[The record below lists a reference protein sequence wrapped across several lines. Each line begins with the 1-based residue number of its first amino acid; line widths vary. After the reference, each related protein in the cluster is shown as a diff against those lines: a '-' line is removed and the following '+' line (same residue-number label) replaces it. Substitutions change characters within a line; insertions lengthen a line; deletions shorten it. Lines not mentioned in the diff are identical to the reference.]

1 MTSSIKAVIFDWA
14 GTMIDFGSVAPVL
27 AMRQAFAAE
36 GVAVTDAEIRAH
48 MGRAKRDHVA
58 QILGDA
64 RVQAAWT
71 TSQGAASTDADI
83 DRLHDALEPLMFAA
97 AASCADLI
105 DGAADLAHDLRARGV
120 KIGSTTGYTRTM
132 MQAILPRAAD
142 QGYALDAVVC
152 AGETLEGRPSPLMV
166 WKALVEMGVWP
177 ARACVKVDDAE
188 VGMGEGRE
196 AGCWTVGIAASG
208 NGVGLTPTDLAAL
221 APAERSS
228 RVARAQESLLA
239 AGAHAVVETVADL
252 PAVLAEIER
261 RIAAGETPTRL

>member
-1 MTSSIKAVIFDWA
+1 MSSPIKAVIFDWA
-14 GTMIDFGSVAPVL
+14 GTMVDFGSVAPVM
-27 AMRQAFAAE
+27 AMRDAFAAE

-58 QILGDA
+58 QILEGH
-64 RVQAAWT
+64 RVHAAWT
-71 TSQGAASTDADI
+71 ATQRAAPTDRDV

-97 AASCADLI
+97 AASCSDLI
-105 DGAADLAHDLRARGV
+105 DGAADLARDLRARGV
-120 KIGSTTGYTRTM
+120 RIGSTTGYTRTM
-132 MQAILPRAAD
+132 MQAILPRAAA
-142 QGYALDAVVC
+142 QGYAPDAVVC

-208 NGVGLTPTDLAAL
+208 NGVGLNASELAAL
-221 APAERSS
+221 PPAERIALVD
-228 RVARAQESLLA
+228 RARDALMA
-239 AGAHAVVETVADL
+239 AGAHAVVDTVADL
-252 PAVLAEIER
+252 SPVLAEIER
-261 RIAAGETPTRL
+261 RIQAGEAPNRL